1 MALPLDITSKFRQL
15 SSSMGL
21 AVRKDAESD
30 MPADLL
36 MFENACGDTS
46 PVMKTPASPVK
57 ANCSDVSLCSSDLHD
72 FDSDSEDDEQN
83 INRPW
88 RPRPSPPFSGKGVVN
103 KDGQGVGQMRQ
114 VGIGGGMKYFGCLKG
129 VTKRLNVNRMGHKS
143 IICIQGGGGWNVLP
157 SQNILIHSLPSH
169 YCWQLPKSI
178 LHLSLSVYYSVIAD
192 IGRWYIFHSRMAI
205 SGHILHW
212 IQCGFNPL

>member
-129 VTKRLNVNRMGHKS
+129 VTKRLNVHRMGHKS
-143 IICIQGGGGWNVLP
+143 IICIQGGGGLKCFT
-157 SQNILIHSLPSH
+157 ITE
-169 YCWQLPKSI
+169 Y
-178 LHLSLSVYYSVIAD
+178 
-192 IGRWYIFHSRMAI
+192 
-205 SGHILHW
+205 
-212 IQCGFNPL
+212 FNPLPPQPLLLTTPKVNFTLVSICLLFSDCRYWAMIYFSLSNGNFRSHFALDSVWI